1 MLPISLSLN
10 SFAKWGLLMTSP
22 LVLRSEKDV
31 SGKVSCRVGGGDIS
45 LGRAA
50 WVENDAGQRARG
62 AHSTDLGGGGGV
74 LPTRHTSTHGEG
86 GATAPLLTAPRSHR
100 MRPKSLSWAAG
111 TGPAAGAG
119 QA

>member
-1 MLPISLSLN
+1 M
-10 SFAKWGLLMTSP
+10 KKV
-22 LVLRSEKDV
+22 LV
-31 SGKVSCRVGGGDIS
+31 GKRHAEWVAGDIS

-62 AHSTDLGGGGGV
+62 ARSPDLGGGGGV
-74 LPTRHTSTHGEG
+74 LPARHTSTHGEG

-111 TGPAAGAG
+111 TGPTAGAG